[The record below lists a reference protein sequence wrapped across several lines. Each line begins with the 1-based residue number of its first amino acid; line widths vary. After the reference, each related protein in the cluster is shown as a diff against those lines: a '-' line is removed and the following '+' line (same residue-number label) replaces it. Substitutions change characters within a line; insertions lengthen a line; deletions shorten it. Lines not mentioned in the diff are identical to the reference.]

1 MDERLWPLF
10 GLAVTTPRLTLR
22 YVDDESGAELARL
35 AARGIHDPATMP
47 FAEPWTDVNSHELE
61 HNTMRYYWRSRA
73 ETSGAHWDLNMTVR
87 CGQTVVGMCSV
98 SADDFPATRTASTGS
113 WLGREYQGHGLGR
126 EMRRAALHL
135 IFAGLDADVATT
147 SAWHDNAASL
157 GVTRSLGYAETG
169 SRIQPRRDQPD
180 TMLDF
185 TMTNHQWR
193 AGHADADIELSGIE
207 PVRAF
212 LGTART

>member
-22 YVDDESGAELARL
+22 YVDDESGTELARL

-47 FAEPWTDVNSHELE
+47 FAEPWTDVDSPELE

-73 ETSGAHWDLNMTVR
+73 ETSSGHWDLNMTVW

-98 SADDFPATRTASTGS
+98 TADDFPVTRTASTGS

-126 EMRRAALHL
+126 EMRRAALCL
-135 IFAGLDADVATT
+135 IFAGLDADCATT

-157 GVTRSLGYAETG
+157 GVTRSLGYTANG
-169 SRIQPRRDQPD
+169 SRPAPRRGRPD

-185 TMTNHQWR
+185 AMTNRQWL
-193 AGHADADIELSGIE
+193 AGHASAEIELTGIE
-207 PVRAF
+207 PVRQF
-212 LGTART
+212 LDTART